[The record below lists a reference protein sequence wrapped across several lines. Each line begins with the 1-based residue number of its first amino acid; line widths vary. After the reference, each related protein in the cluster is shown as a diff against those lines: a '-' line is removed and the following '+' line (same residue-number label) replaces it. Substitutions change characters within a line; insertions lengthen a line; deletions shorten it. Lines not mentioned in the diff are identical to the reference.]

1 MVFTGNQTG
10 ALLVDYMLKTRD
22 YPDNKAVI
30 KTIVTSEMGGVIARA
45 QGAAVYDVLTG
56 FKYIG
61 EKMTQWKESG
71 EHTFVI
77 GYEESYGYLAG
88 DYARD
93 KDAVLASALV
103 CEMAHYYKQKGMTL
117 YVALEDLYAQHGFFL
132 ENVQAITL
140 EGIDG
145 KAKINTIME
154 QFRSTHFDGFADEK
168 LVVFNDYQTGE
179 SIDLE
184 TGVKTRID
192 LPKSNVLKFVFDKN
206 SWYALRPSGTE
217 PKLKIYYSVVGTS
230 HEDAEA
236 KLSVLKE
243 AVAANIPE

>member
-1 MVFTGNQTG
+1 
-10 ALLVDYMLKTRD
+10 
-22 YPDNKAVI
+22 
-30 KTIVTSEMGGVIARA
+30 
-45 QGAAVYDVLTG
+45 
-56 FKYIG
+56 
-61 EKMTQWKESG
+61 
-71 EHTFVI
+71 
-77 GYEESYGYLAG
+77 
-88 DYARD
+88 
-93 KDAVLASALV
+93 

-117 YVALEDLYAQHGFFL
+117 YEALEDLYAQHGFFL

-140 EGIDG
+140 EGIEG

-154 QFRSTHFDGFADEK
+154 QFRGTHFDGFADER

-230 HEDAEA
+230 HGDAEA
-236 KLSVLKE
+236 KLSVLQE